1 MAVYKQLTVI
11 LIGLFIGLVAI
22 SIFAFVPSK
31 SDKAKYTITSENG
44 KTYYAD
50 TFRIYGKG
58 VMFDSGGLNI
68 KGGDFSDMK
77 TDMAGSGII
86 ISVLNIFIFNI

>member
-1 MAVYKQLTVI
+1 MVAYKQVI
-11 LIGLFIGLVAI
+11 AMFIGLVVGIVAI
-22 SIFAFVPSK
+22 GILSFVPNK

-58 VMFDSGGLNI
+58 VMFDDIYGNTVIVQGDLEI
-68 KGGDFSDMK
+68 KCK
-77 TDMAGSGII
+77 K
-86 ISVLNIFIFNI
+86 VE

>member
-1 MAVYKQLTVI
+1 MVAHKQI
-11 LIGLFIGLVAI
+11 IAMFIGLVVGITAI
-22 SIFAFVPSK
+22 SVFAFVPNK

-58 VMFDSGGLNI
+58 VMFDDIYGNTVIVQGDLEI
-68 KGGDFSDMK
+68 KCKK
-77 TDMAGSGII
+77 TE
-86 ISVLNIFIFNI
+86 